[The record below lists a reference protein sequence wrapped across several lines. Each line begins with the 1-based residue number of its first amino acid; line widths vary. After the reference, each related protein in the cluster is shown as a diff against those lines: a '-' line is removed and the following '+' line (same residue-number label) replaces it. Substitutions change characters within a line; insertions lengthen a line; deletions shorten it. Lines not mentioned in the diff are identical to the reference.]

1 VWFAGDF
8 GLMLFRDSLLDIDSG
23 GGSMGSLEIRKDRT
37 PVGLRKLAKGTGE
50 ARVARRLLAIANAL
64 DGMSREDA
72 ARSAGMDRQTL
83 RDWVLRYNAHGVDG
97 LADRWNGG
105 RPPTFTA
112 DEQAQIVEIV
122 LAGPDIEASGLSA
135 YTLEDLSDICQQR
148 FGKRMHP
155 WSLGRLL
162 KKLGLSRQKTRPIHP
177 ETDPVA
183 AAAFKKRPA
192 HPEINL

>member
-1 VWFAGDF
+1 MGQPIGV
-8 GLMLFRDSLLDIDSG
+8 RG
-23 GGSMGSLEIRKDRT
+23 GYSSAQ
-37 PVGLRKLAKGTGE
+37 LRGLAKRSRD
-50 ARVARRLLAIANAL
+50 ADRARRLLSIAAVV
-64 DGMSREDA
+64 DGASRADA
-72 ARSAGMDRQTL
+72 AKIGGMDRQTL
-83 RDWVLRYNAHGVDG
+83 RDWVLRYNAHGLDG
-97 LADRWNGG
+97 LADQWNGG

-112 DEQAQIVEIV
+112 EEQAEIVEIV

-135 YTLEDLSDICQQR
+135 YTLEDLSEICEER

-192 HPEINL
+192 HSAINP